1 MTPRRGRLV
10 GNRIALL
17 GTALYFCE
25 WIAIAI
31 IPSVPS
37 DKLGVDPAAIV
48 AGYTHPQRI
57 AFAAGWFSFFL
68 LGRVVFCAALR
79 NAFHGMRRELLFADI
94 SLVAMAASVVL
105 EVGSFALVAAAGR
118 LVEAHGTADAVVA
131 LDSAGSVGFEMVWGA
146 IAMSVLAGSLAMLLS
161 GLFPRWLSWLG
172 VVAGGLLAVGSV
184 FGAAG
189 LGSSGTIHDVG
200 SALTGFPVAGMWIW
214 MIATSVILFRATPRR
229 ENAQTIATTSS

>member
-1 MTPRRGRLV
+1 MTSRRGQLV
-10 GNRIALL
+10 GNRIALV

-25 WIAIAI
+25 WIAIAF
-31 IPSVPS
+31 IPNVPT

-48 AGYTHPQRI
+48 ATYTHPQRI

-79 NAFHGMRRELLFADI
+79 NAFYGMRRELLFADI
-94 SLVAMAASVVL
+94 SLVAMGASVVL
-105 EVGSFALVAAAGR
+105 EVGSFALVAAAAW
-118 LVEAHGTADAVVA
+118 LVDAHGTADTIVA
-131 LDSAGSVGFEMVWGA
+131 LDSAGSTMFEMVWGP

-161 GLFPRWLSWLG
+161 GLFPKWLSWLG

-184 FGAAG
+184 LGAAG
-189 LGSSGTIHDVG
+189 LGSSGAVHDVG
-200 SALTGFPVAGMWIW
+200 GALTSLPVPGIWVW

-229 ENAQTIATTSS
+229 EVTTSS